1 MRATVDS
8 QWHRR
13 SRLCA
18 LFEAQLNA
26 IANERDIAMKLVSL
40 NVAVPRT
47 VVWKGYEVR
56 TGIFKEPVE
65 GPVMMR
71 RLNLD
76 GDRQADLTVHGGPAK
91 AVYAYPSEHYP
102 LWKNELPSMALPW
115 GMFGENLTTEGM
127 IEHEIHIGDK
137 FRIGEAIVMVTQP
150 RTPCYKLALKFQR
163 DDMLKR
169 LLTNGRSGFYFAV
182 VQQGLVQ
189 SGNAIER
196 IHDDPDG
203 ISIAEINT
211 LYRDGSKDAN
221 LLRRAANLEA
231 LPENWRDYLRE
242 ELKSLEHAP

>member
-1 MRATVDS
+1 
-8 QWHRR
+8 
-13 SRLCA
+13 
-18 LFEAQLNA
+18 
-26 IANERDIAMKLVSL
+26 MKLISL
-40 NVAVPRT
+40 NVAVPRIL
-47 VVWKGYEVR
+47 VWKGQEIR

-76 GDRQADLTVHGGPAK
+76 GDRQADLTVHGGTAK

-102 LWKNELPSMALPW
+102 LWKDELPDMVLPW

-127 IEHEIHIGDK
+127 IEQGIHIGDK

-169 LLTNGRSGFYFAV
+169 MLTNGRSGFYLAV
-182 VQQGLVQ
+182 VGQGVVQ
-189 SGNAIER
+189 AGDAIQR
-196 IHDDPDG
+196 IHEDPER

-211 LYRDGSKDAN
+211 LYRDGAKDAN

-231 LPENWRDYLRE
+231 LPESWRDYLRE
-242 ELKSLEHAP
+242 ELKSLQHAT

>member
-1 MRATVDS
+1 LL
-8 QWHRR
+8 R
-13 SRLCA
+13 SA
-18 LFEAQLNA
+18 FEDDKN
-26 IANERDIAMKLVSL
+26 RKDIAMKLISL
-40 NVAVPRT
+40 NVAAPRT
-47 VVWKGYEVR
+47 VVWKGHEVR

-76 GDRQADLTVHGGPAK
+76 GDRQADLTVHGGTAK
-91 AVYAYPSEHYP
+91 AVYAYPCEHYP
-102 LWKNELPSMALPW
+102 LWKSELPGMVLPW

-169 LLTNGRSGFYFAV
+169 MLTNGRSGFYFAV
-182 VQQGLVQ
+182 VQQGVVRA
-189 SGNAIER
+189 GDAIER
-196 IHDDPDG
+196 IHEDPER
-203 ISIAEINT
+203 ISVAEINT
-211 LYRDGSKDAN
+211 LYRDGGKDAN

-231 LPENWRDYLRE
+231 LPESWRDYLRE
-242 ELKSLEHAP
+242 ELKSLEQST

>member
-1 MRATVDS
+1 M
-8 QWHRR
+8 
-13 SRLCA
+13 
-18 LFEAQLNA
+18 
-26 IANERDIAMKLVSL
+26 
-40 NVAVPRT
+40 AVPRT
-47 VVWKGYEVR
+47 VVWKGHEIR
-56 TGIFKEPVE
+56 TGIFKEPID

-102 LWKNELPSMALPW
+102 LWKSELAEIVLPW

-169 LLTNGRSGFYFAV
+169 MLTNGRSGFYLAV
-182 VQQGLVQ
+182 EQQGIVRA
-189 SGNAIER
+189 GDAIAKNPR
-196 IHDDPDG
+196 RPRK
-203 ISIAEINT
+203 NQ
-211 LYRDGSKDAN
+211 YRRDQHP
-221 LLRRAANLEA
+221 LQR
-231 LPENWRDYLRE
+231 WR
-242 ELKSLEHAP
+242 